1 MSQYINLNS
10 LNPAAT
16 SGRDSKQIYM
26 QRKRK
31 RHIFSPLLVF
41 VKRDD
46 DTADVFFPPLTVV
59 DISIYPQA
67 DEKTH
72 TLQIF
77 INCSWCAV
85 KAQWGNAPAL

>member
-10 LNPAAT
+10 LNPAAM

-31 RHIFSPLLVF
+31 TAHFSPLLVF

-46 DTADVFFPPLTVV
+46 DTVNVFFPPLRVV

-77 INCSWCAV
+77 INCS
-85 KAQWGNAPAL
+85 